1 MKIDQNLIAKL
12 NSGRKDLRQNQ
23 QTSVNFQSLVQ
34 RNESKLQLDQL
45 VRLMGEIE
53 VQGERLSKGKHLR
66 DLARF
71 KQLVKRFV
79 KEAVDFGLE
88 LSEQNSWSPGGYVNT
103 LHVVKLIDEKLVE
116 LTNEMIDKESES
128 MDLLKKIGEIKGLL
142 INLYT

>member
-12 NSGRKDLRQNQ
+12 NSERKDLRQSQ
-23 QTSVNFQSLVQ
+23 PTSLNFQSLVQ

-79 KEAVDFGLE
+79 KETVDFGLE

-103 LHVVKLIDEKLVE
+103 LQVVKLIDEKLVE
-116 LTNEMIDKESES
+116 LTNEMIDKGSES